1 MSFTRSETGT
11 AHGSQAIYSK
21 RQGQQ
26 NEKASSANLITHG
39 LSSSVIPNDLDW
51 SLKVISDTRSLP
63 RICLGKYG
71 ITGKQQQKEVAHEL
85 SFLPRDAVQAVIL
98 LRQFSIRMFV
108 FFQPRSVT
116 PNLGSWTHF
125 WNPCY
130 LQSELSY
137 EVRLWDAARCRQLLG
152 HCAKF
157 GS

>member
-71 ITGKQQQKEVAHEL
+71 ITDKQQQKEVAHEL

-108 FFQPRSVT
+108 FFFNHVAWPLIWD
-116 PNLGSWTHF
+116 LGPIFETHAIF
-125 WNPCY
+125 KANW
-130 LQSELSY
+130 
-137 EVRLWDAARCRQLLG
+137 VMKFDFGTQLDV
-152 HCAKF
+152 ANF
-157 GS
+157 